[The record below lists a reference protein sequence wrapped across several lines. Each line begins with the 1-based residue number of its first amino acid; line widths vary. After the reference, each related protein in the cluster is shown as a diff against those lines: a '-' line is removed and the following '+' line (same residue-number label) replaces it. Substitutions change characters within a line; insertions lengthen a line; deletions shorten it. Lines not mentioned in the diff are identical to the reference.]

1 MIKRNT
7 ILFILTLFIELVIAQ
22 SVTVVPSET
31 TLCPTEYVQLTASGA
46 LYYFWNPSVGL
57 SNVGGSSVVA
67 SPGTTTTYVVKGY
80 NLSDTELVVNGDFEE
95 GNVNFYSD
103 YTYVTGYGSM
113 FFGSYSIT
121 TDGLLLWGQDH
132 LYGFGG
138 TGQFMLIDGAETP
151 NSVVWEQT
159 VNVVPNTHYAFSA
172 QVASTFWSFLDGEQ
186 ALLQFC
192 INGETLGE
200 IFHSPDIQNTWV
212 QYYELWYSGTATTV
226 TLTILNQNTDGAGND
241 FGLDD
246 ISFRELEYV
255 DEAQSIVNV
264 RTSYNPVYYSESSCD
279 QFVWKGQTY
288 TETGRYEHSSTNN
301 NGCDSIFILNLTID
315 GSDTTYLSASSCE
328 NYFWDDSVY
337 NQSGIYQQ
345 SLHTMH
351 GCDSIIIL
359 NLDIHT
365 NQDIIIQG
373 KSSIF
378 PSTDITSGHYSY
390 FIDSTGI
397 NPSNVHWDI
406 DREDWLLVPHGA
418 SCDLVCTSEGLGV
431 LRAWTEGELCD
442 VDTTMVLN
450 ASFYTIGENEMQSAT
465 VYPNP
470 TNGSVTISW
479 QGIVAI
485 KVFNLLGQ
493 IIDEHEFEKQ
503 DKVELDMQDYQKAVY
518 VLEISTSDRKVYK
531 SVVLSK

>member
-7 ILFILTLFIELVIAQ
+7 ILVILTLFIELVIAQ
-22 SVTVVPSET
+22 SVTIVPSET
-31 TLCPTEYVQLTASGA
+31 ILCPTEHVQLTASGA

-57 SNVGGSSVVA
+57 SNVGGSTVVA
-67 SPGTTTTYVVKGY
+67 SPSTTTTYVVEGY
-80 NLSDTELVVNGDFEE
+80 NLSDTELVVNGDFEI
-95 GNVNFYSD
+95 GNANFYSD

-138 TGQFMLIDGAETP
+138 SGQFMLIDGAETP

-159 VNVVPNTHYAFSA
+159 VNITPNTHYAFSA
-172 QVASTFWSFLDGEQ
+172 QVASTFWSFLSGEQ

-192 INGETLGE
+192 VNGELLGE
-200 IFHSPDIQNTWV
+200 IFHSPDILNTWV
-212 QYYELWYSGTATTV
+212 QYYELWFSGTATTA

-264 RTSYNPVYYSESSCD
+264 RTSYDPVFYTESSCD
-279 QFVWKGQTY
+279 QFVWHEQTFTTSGQ
-288 TETGRYEHSSTNN
+288 YEHSITNN
-301 NGCDSIFILNLTID
+301 NGCDSIFILNLTIND
-315 GSDTTYLSASSCE
+315 SDTTYLSATSCE
-328 NYFWDDSVY
+328 NYFWNDSVY
-337 NQSGIYQQ
+337 NQSGIYQK
-345 SLHTMH
+345 LFNTTN
-351 GCDSIIIL
+351 GCDSIVIL
-359 NLDIHT
+359 NLAIQT
-365 NQDIIIQG
+365 GQDIAIQG
-373 KSSIF
+373 KPFIF
-378 PSTDITSGHYSY
+378 PLTDITSGQYSY

-406 DREDWLLVPHGA
+406 DREDWLLVPLGA
-418 SCDLVCTSEGLGV
+418 SCDLVCTSEGQAV

-450 ASFYTIGENEMQSAT
+450 ATFYSIGENEMPSAT

-470 TNGSVTISW
+470 TNGSVTITW
-479 QGIVAI
+479 QDIVSI
-485 KVFNLLGQ
+485 KVFNMLGQ
-493 IIDEHEFEKQ
+493 IIKEELFEGQDEC
-503 DKVELDMQDYQKAVY
+503 VLDLQNYPQAVY
-518 VLEISTSDRKVYK
+518 LLEISSKNRKAYK
-531 SVVLSK
+531 SVVLTK